1 MSFALALDTARK
13 RPNDPEALAEL
24 ASLALSEGE
33 EELALPFLSRA
44 EALGD
49 ASLWQWKGL
58 LERSLDE
65 HEEALRSFAEAAR
78 LDPRSASIAHGLARV
93 ALEAGVPS
101 EDLFLRAL
109 SLSPSDGSILLGLAA
124 SRLAAGHGDKAEMEL
139 DAALHRSPLWLEGH
153 AQLAQLRS
161 MLGKQQH
168 ASASLDRALC
178 ARAQDERLWRAR
190 FDLEVKREDFA
201 GLEQALGL
209 ALAAG
214 ILSAALAPYAAI
226 AASEQG
232 RVSEADRL
240 FSENDANGGP
250 GLPIWKIRH
259 ALRSGRMEHAL
270 TLIDRELAGPNAAN
284 AWPYAETAW
293 RLAGDSRWEWLTRNG
308 ELVSTFDLLK
318 ELPPL
323 DRLAA
328 VLRPIHQ
335 CNEEY
340 LDQSVRGGTQT
351 DGPLFCRLEP
361 EIRAVRSAVVR
372 AIELYVARLPK
383 PDPVHPLLA
392 QRRDRRVRFAG
403 SWSVRLRDKGYH
415 ASHVH
420 PLGWISSALYI
431 ALPQDSGADA
441 DAGCLQ
447 LGEPGGEL
455 GLQLAPIRI
464 VRPAAGKLV
473 LFPSWMWHGT
483 NPFPEGER
491 LTIAFDVASPH

>member
-1 MSFALALDTARK
+1 
-13 RPNDPEALAEL
+13 
-24 ASLALSEGE
+24 
-33 EELALPFLSRA
+33 
-44 EALGD
+44 
-49 ASLWQWKGL
+49 
-58 LERSLDE
+58 
-65 HEEALRSFAEAAR
+65 
-78 LDPRSASIAHGLARV
+78 
-93 ALEAGVPS
+93 
-101 EDLFLRAL
+101 
-109 SLSPSDGSILLGLAA
+109 
-124 SRLAAGHGDKAEMEL
+124 
-139 DAALHRSPLWLEGH
+139 
-153 AQLAQLRS
+153 
-161 MLGKQQH
+161 
-168 ASASLDRALC
+168 
-178 ARAQDERLWRAR
+178 
-190 FDLEVKREDFA
+190 
-201 GLEQALGL
+201 
-209 ALAAG
+209 
-214 ILSAALAPYAAI
+214 
-226 AASEQG
+226 
-232 RVSEADRL
+232 
-240 FSENDANGGP
+240 
-250 GLPIWKIRH
+250 
-259 ALRSGRMEHAL
+259 MEHAL
-270 TLIDRELAGPNAAN
+270 TLIDRELAGPDAAH

-323 DRLAA
+323 ERLAA

-335 CNEEY
+335 CNQEY

-372 AIELYVARLPK
+372 AVELYVARLPST
-383 PDPVHPLLA
+383 DPAHPLLA

-455 GLQLAPIRI
+455 GLQLATIRI

-483 NPFPEGER
+483 NPFLEGER